1 MKRRLMLLS
10 MAIIG
15 LVLTASAIN
24 YNGAHFQGIG
34 KVAGK
39 PLDFWVDIEMDD
51 EEADINIGNINKL
64 TAEYKPGGTTSKPTF
79 SVQVPRST
87 TAVFKSDD
95 GGESYTGTIK
105 INGLTIDLWFL
116 KVPRKLKP
124 SQLTDE
130 ELNKI
135 ISSPDGYTCFAQ
147 LETQGILACV
157 TSDFTFADG
166 RFDMQCDSAEIQKM
180 FSNFN
185 GTYSVENGQ
194 LNLVAAT
201 GTKLTGKIY
210 DNGKYLVVPVGSKG
224 GMTLK
229 LILIR

>member
-51 EEADINIGNINKL
+51 EEADFNIGNINKL
-64 TAEYKPGGTTSKPTF
+64 TAEYKAGGTTSKPTF

-87 TAVFKSDD
+87 AAVFKSDD

-157 TSDFTFADG
+157 TADFTFDDG
-166 RFDMQCDSAEIQKM
+166 HFDMQCDSSEIQKM

-185 GTYSVENGQ
+185 GTYSIENGQ
-194 LNLVAAT
+194 LNLVAAV